1 MTLIERRAAW
11 WALALA
17 LAPALSRA
25 QVRDDDA
32 RRRQLILQAGA
43 LRDQGD
49 HEGALER
56 LRQAAARRMSPSLRL
71 FIAQEERSLGRTL
84 DALHSARQ
92 CADEFEADP
101 SLPHRDEFMASCRA
115 IADALG
121 ARVSRLV
128 VRVPPEAT
136 GATVGLRGAPLPRSA
151 WGVAQEVPAG
161 SALVEAAAPGR
172 VPFSRE
178 VTLAP
183 GATVTVRVELPLR
196 ATDAVL
202 APRPRAVEASRSA
215 SDGPWVLLGAAGAS
229 FIASGVFYALR
240 NDAIGARDGLCR
252 ASSGQCVV
260 ASVDVA
266 REAADHQDS
275 ASTYNALTNVAIGVG
290 AAAAVGGVVWW
301 LVGAAAR
308 PARATAVI
316 APSRDGL
323 FVGLGG
329 AL

>member
-1 MTLIERRAAW
+1 MTSTERRAAW

-17 LAPALSRA
+17 LAPGLARA

-71 FIAQEERSLGRTL
+71 FIAQEERALGRTM

-101 SLPHRDEFMASCRA
+101 ALPHRDEFMASCRA
-115 IADALG
+115 IADTLA
-121 ARVSRLV
+121 ARMARLV

-151 WGVAQEVPAG
+151 WGVAQELTAG

-196 ATDAVL
+196 AGGDMI
-202 APRPRAVEASRSA
+202 APPPPAVEASRGAGS
-215 SDGPWVLLGAAGAS
+215 GPWVLLGVAGAS
-229 FIASGVFYALR
+229 VIAAGVFYALR
-240 NDAIGARDGLCR
+240 NDAIEARDGLCR
-252 ASSGQCVV
+252 APTGQCVV
-260 ASVDVA
+260 ASADAA

-275 ASTYNALTNVAIGVG
+275 ASTYNALTGVAIGVG
-290 AAAAVGGVVWW
+290 AAAAAAGVVWW
-301 LVGAAAR
+301 LVGGTAR
-308 PARATAVI
+308 PARAAALI